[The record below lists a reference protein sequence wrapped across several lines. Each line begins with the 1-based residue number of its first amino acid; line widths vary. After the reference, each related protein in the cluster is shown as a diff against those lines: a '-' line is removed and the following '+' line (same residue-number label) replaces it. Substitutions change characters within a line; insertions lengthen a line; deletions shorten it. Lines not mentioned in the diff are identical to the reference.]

1 MDDRDLAIAAAET
14 GAAVV
19 KRHFGAALTRIDKG
33 AEDFATA
40 ADVEAEQAILTLL
53 RRERPADAFVG
64 EETGASGT
72 ANSPRRWLIDPLCGT
87 VNYAARMRVA
97 AVNVALMHG
106 DHFLAAAV
114 ADPFNDEI
122 FWTAGDAA
130 FARAA
135 GRDSRLS
142 PDAGSRLVDLN
153 VDPPFP
159 SAPAFK
165 ATALAAHPAFA
176 AAFRLRVVSSSIAVT
191 WVASGQR
198 AAYVTDGHVRTVHA
212 AAGIA
217 ICEAAGCVVT
227 DLAGRPW
234 RHGGLGYIA
243 AADSE
248 THTPLLSLIREL
260 A

>member
-1 MDDRDLAIAAAET
+1 MDDRDLAIAAAEA

-19 KRHFGAALTRIDKG
+19 KRHFGTALARIDKG
-33 AEDFATA
+33 PEDFATE
-40 ADVEAEQAILTLL
+40 ADVEAEQAILGLL

-72 ANSPRRWLIDPLCGT
+72 VGSARRWLIDPLCGT

-97 AVNVALMHG
+97 AVNVALTEE
-106 DHFLAAAV
+106 DRFLAAAV

-122 FWTAGDAA
+122 LWTAGDAA
-130 FARAA
+130 FVRAA

-142 PDAGSRLVDLN
+142 PQAGSRLVDLN

-159 SAPAFK
+159 SAPAFR
-165 ATALAAHPAFA
+165 ASALAGHPGFA
-176 AAFRLRVVSSSIAVT
+176 AAFRLRVVSSSMALA
-191 WVASGQR
+191 WVATGQR
-198 AAYVTDGHVRTVHA
+198 AAYVTDGNVRTVHA

-227 DLAGRPW
+227 DLKARPW
-234 RHGGLGYIA
+234 RHGGLGLIA
-243 AADSE
+243 TADSE
-248 THTPLLSLIREL
+248 THAILLSLIREL